1 MPSQW
6 SNARSDKPCSGETRR
21 LAQLPLNTLPFRLA
35 IMSEY
40 QKQTAFLKKLVLHED
55 TPSNRALCERLAAV
69 ERNERALRCASRL
82 VGLIAMLGL
91 AGLCYSAVLLPQFFD
106 NSTHLVIR
114 LCTALSFG
122 SSLCFALFLGLQY
135 SCRYSADR
143 LHAECRVVIS
153 KMLAAKLTGF
163 SESTSEPV
171 IGDEPKVKIAV
182 LRHPSEDPALEKPS
196 LRQVS

>member
-1 MPSQW
+1 
-6 SNARSDKPCSGETRR
+6 
-21 LAQLPLNTLPFRLA
+21 LPFRLA

-69 ERNERALRCASRL
+69 EKNERALQCASRL

-106 NSTHLVIR
+106 NSTHLMIR

-122 SSLCFALFLGLQY
+122 STLCFALFLGLLY
-135 SCRYSADR
+135 SCRYTANR

-153 KMLAAKLTGF
+153 KMLAAQLPGF
-163 SESTSEPV
+163 REPTSEPV

-182 LRHPSEDPALEKPS
+182 LRHPSEDPATVRPP